1 MLNSFLK
8 NRYYVYTL
16 FVACL
21 MPFGTADASSTLDLK
36 ACIENGLKNNPN
48 YKASQL
54 MVESAEQE
62 KLSARGQMLPSLS
75 ADYSYSQ
82 LKNDSATGLTDADY
96 LDQDISGYSVRLS
109 QVLYAGSRIYN
120 TYTRADAQKD
130 MYVAQEQFT
139 RLELIYKIE
148 TAFFQLKK
156 AEHDVAAGQ
165 DTVKRLNSSF
175 KAAEAYFAREMV
187 PYSQVLQAKVDLANA
202 EQELSIIKN
211 TVGKKREELFRL
223 MNIEADKST
232 EFLGGLDVY
241 TSGFTTNYDT
251 CWSKASQNRADLKIY
266 ENQIVM
272 AEKDAAIAAGKYL
285 PVVRA
290 EGGYFNQL
298 RDYADP
304 GIAYNQ
310 RYDRDQENNYWK
322 AGVTATWQ
330 LFDGGSAW
338 YERKKALVQIEK
350 IREQIKDAENNIKSG
365 IRTALF
371 SLDEAEQRINATTV
385 AVTAGKEYYESESKR
400 FKAGVTTIPS
410 LLDAQ
415 ARLTRAESNYS
426 QALLDYQI
434 ARAGINFL
442 TAENNR

>member
-1 MLNSFLK
+1 MLNPYLK
-8 NRYYVYTL
+8 NITCFCIPL
-16 FVACL
+16 AACIIA
-21 MPFGTADASSTLDLK
+21 FGTANASPALDLK
-36 ACIENGLKNNPN
+36 ACIDAGLKNNPG
-48 YKASQL
+48 YKVAQL
-54 MVESAEQE
+54 MVDSAEQE
-62 KLSARGQMLPSLS
+62 KMSARGQMLPSLA

-130 MYVAQEQFT
+130 MYMAQEQFT

-156 AEHDVAAGQ
+156 AEHDVAAGN

-211 TVGKKREELFRL
+211 SVGKKREELFRL
-223 MNIEADKST
+223 MNVEADKST
-232 EFLGGLDVY
+232 EFLGGLDIY
-241 TSGFTTNYDT
+241 PSGFTTDYDK
-251 CWSKASQNRADLKIY
+251 CWKEASKNRSDLKIY
-266 ENQIVM
+266 ENQIIM

-310 RYDRDQENNYWK
+310 RYDRDQENTYWK
-322 AGVTATWQ
+322 AGITATWQ

-350 IREQIKDAENNIKSG
+350 IKEQIKDAENTIKSG

-371 SLDEAEQRINATTV
+371 SLDEAEERIKATSV
-385 AVTAGKEYYESESKR
+385 AVTAGKEYYENESKR

-415 ARLTRAESNYS
+415 ARLTRAESNHS